1 VLAAEP
7 CHTDRARPGPDDIL
21 VYFACDELPAAAR
34 PVVRPAGGGETADRL
49 RQALVGVFVG
59 PTASEA
65 ADGYEG
71 PITPGRSEVVGSVA
85 IVDDGAA
92 VIDFD
97 ERLIEGTALNASSA
111 RFIFFDIVGR
121 TISQFP
127 EIDSVEYRLEGSC
140 DAFEAYFEG
149 TCRFVR
155 NRDGIFGDWTLIAA
169 DVAGARL
176 VISEQT
182 RTSLVVEHR
191 LIRGEGPCNAY
202 GAEAV
207 ISGSTIVVGSI
218 EASQASCENSE
229 SAAFEAQYLGAL
241 ERVSSIRLAE
251 GNLIVAGDAVN
262 LVFATRS
269 ALLPGD

>member
-121 TISQFP
+121 TIS
-127 EIDSVEYRLEGSC
+127 
-140 DAFEAYFEG
+140 
-149 TCRFVR
+149 RFR
-155 NRDGIFGDWTLIAA
+155 RSIRSSIGWKAA
-169 DVAGARL
+169 AMPSR
-176 VISEQT
+176 
-182 RTSLVVEHR
+182 RTSRVR
-191 LIRGEGPCNAY
+191 A
-202 GAEAV
+202 ASSV
-207 ISGSTIVVGSI
+207 IVT
-218 EASQASCENSE
+218 AF
-229 SAAFEAQYLGAL
+229 SATG
-241 ERVSSIRLAE
+241 R
-251 GNLIVAGDAVN
+251 
-262 LVFATRS
+262 
-269 ALLPGD
+269 